1 MFKKINQIKVNIV
14 LPNYNSG
21 EIILETLDSILSQT
35 FKNWQLIIVD
45 DNSKETIVDKMK
57 SILNHEL
64 KGSDIKY
71 SITNVQKDKLALP
84 C

>member
-45 DNSKETIVDKMK
+45 DNTTTNSKIVKK
-57 SILNHEL
+57 IF
-64 KGSDIKY
+64 K
-71 SITNVQKDKLALP
+71 TQKNKNNLVKKK
-84 C
+84 